1 LFSFDFQL
9 KTEMDHKY
17 CNNLVTF
24 SRFITKEV
32 KVGEVPLGASNPIR
46 IQSMTNTLT
55 TDTKATVE
63 QCIRIINAGADYVR
77 ITVPGM
83 REAENLKN
91 IKAELRKRGHNTP
104 LIADVHFNPKV
115 AEKAAQWVEKV
126 RINPGNYSEKNVIKT
141 DYNEKDYKRDLEAT
155 YIKLLALLKICREY
169 GTAIRVGVNHG
180 SLSNRI
186 MSRYGDT
193 PVGMVES
200 AMEFVRICAAE
211 NFNNLV
217 VSLKSSNTRVM
228 VQANRLLVNTMI
240 REGLNYP
247 LHLGVTEAGLGE
259 DGRVKSAVGIGS
271 LLADGLGDTIRIS
284 LTEDPEKEIP
294 VAQALVSYFENRK
307 NHPEI
312 HEIDAGFL
320 NPFEY
325 VKRKSNPISD
335 IGNKN
340 LPVVF
345 ADWDETDPQS
355 EISAASPDYYYLKA
369 NSQYTSLP
377 DKNFYVLNMH
387 DWLKYM
393 KSKDNVYPLFTDSEF
408 LIYVPKH
415 STLNFVIISNEDL
428 NEEMCAALKK
438 TKNVVL
444 ILETLNPNGA
454 ADQRSFFY
462 QLLERNI
469 EVPVIIN
476 RNYLEDDPEILQLKS
491 SSDIG
496 ILLLDGFG
504 DGIWIRNA
512 GKVKTDKII
521 STSFNILQAC
531 RARTSKTEYIS
542 CPSCGRTLFDIQ
554 RTAEDIKA
562 RTSHLTHLKI
572 AIMGCIVNGPG
583 EMADADYGFVGAG
596 IGRIS
601 LYKGK
606 TLTKRNIPS
615 ENAVEELIH
624 LIKENN
630 DWKEPDEKRISN
642 NKS

>member
-1 LFSFDFQL
+1 
-9 KTEMDHKY
+9 MDQKY

-32 KVGEVPLGASNPIR
+32 KVGGVSLGASNPIR
-46 IQSMTNTLT
+46 IQSMTNTPT

-63 QCIRIINAGADYVR
+63 QCIRIIHAGADYVR
-77 ITVPGM
+77 ITVPGI

-91 IKAELRKRGHNTP
+91 IKAELRKRGFNTP

-115 AEKAAQWVEKV
+115 AEIAAQLVEKV
-126 RINPGNYSEKNVIKT
+126 RINPGNFSAKNVKKT
-141 DYNEKDYKRDLEAT
+141 EYNEKEFKSDLEAT
-155 YIKLLALLKICREY
+155 HTKLLVLLKICREY

-180 SLSNRI
+180 SLGNRI

-193 PVGMVES
+193 PAGMVES
-200 AMEFVRICAAE
+200 AMEFVRICASE
-211 NFNNLV
+211 NFHNLV
-217 VSLKSSNTRVM
+217 ISLKSSNTRVM

-240 REGLNYP
+240 KEGLNYP

-259 DGRVKSAVGIGS
+259 DGRIRSAVGIGS
-271 LLADGLGDTIRIS
+271 LLADGLGNTIRIS

-294 VAQALVSYFENRK
+294 VAKALVSYFENRI

-312 HEIDAGFL
+312 REINTHL
-320 NPFEY
+320 INPFEY
-325 VKRKSNPISD
+325 VKRKSNPISN
-335 IGNKN
+335 IGDKN
-340 LPVVF
+340 LPVVI
-345 ADWDETDPQS
+345 ADWDETDVPSKIS
-355 EISAASPDYYYLKA
+355 ETSPEYYYLKA
-369 NSQYTSLP
+369 NSHDTSLP
-377 DKNFYVLNMH
+377 DENCYIINMH
-387 DWLKYM
+387 DWFKYM
-393 KSKDNVYPLFTDSEF
+393 KSKDNVYPVFTDSEF
-408 LIYVPKH
+408 LVYGPKH
-415 STLNFVIISNEDL
+415 PALNFVIISNQDF
-428 NEEMCAALKK
+428 NEEMIEALKK
-438 TKNVVL
+438 SKNVVF

-454 ADQRSFFY
+454 ADQRSFFF

-476 RNYLEDDPEILQLKS
+476 RNYDEDNSEILQLKS

-496 ILLLDGFG
+496 ALLLDGFG

-512 GKVKTDKII
+512 GKVKAGKII
-521 STSFNILQAC
+521 SASFNILQAC

-554 RTAEDIKA
+554 RTVEDIKE
-562 RTSHLTHLKI
+562 RTSHLNHLKI

-596 IGRIS
+596 IGSIS

-615 ENAVEELIH
+615 ANAVEELVQ
-624 LIKENN
+624 LIKENG
-630 DWKEPDEKRISN
+630 DWKDPEKLKISN
-642 NKS
+642 TD